1 MIYEELSIDNEL
13 FGDLTNIAYLLSE
26 DFFQRTC
33 EEVQDIFV
41 RNFFFRN

>member
-26 DFFQRTC
+26 DFFQRTLI
-33 EEVQDIFV
+33 DFKS
-41 RNFFFRN
+41 FTSLLT